1 MHGFSEPCRRSWLR
15 ARAVFLCAVV
25 ATLACFGRVALS
37 HPPVATAAIVKVD
50 RSGVIDI
57 TLVHD
62 VLAFALNDQSQ
73 NIPDGPMFELL
84 NGPDK
89 VLAAALREAA
99 TRFES
104 LTILSADGTRVPVR
118 VVSYPSAAEV
128 LERKARKPDYPL
140 PIKLE
145 LHATAAV
152 PVETKSLRLRFPEML
167 GIVVVTIDR
176 PGEEPMALP
185 LDPNELS
192 PALNVSL
199 GEGSR
204 GPGDNDGVGGG
215 DTRHGGTRNASGPLD
230 SDTTRAGASP
240 TTTPRR
246 TEDSGWAGVFARF
259 TRLGFEHI
267 LPGGPDHAL
276 FVLGLFLLSPRLRP
290 VVLQISA
297 FTVAHTITLTLTS
310 LNVIGLPSSIV
321 EPAIAASIAF
331 VGVENL
337 CTTKVHAWRSAVAFL
352 FGLVH
357 GMGVATAFNEAGFP
371 AGQLVPSLAAFTVG
385 VEGGHLAILFAA
397 FLALGW
403 TAQKPWYRARVA
415 IPLSLGISAIA
426 LVWFV
431 QRLG

>member
-15 ARAVFLCAVV
+15 ARAAILCAVV

-50 RSGVIDI
+50 RSGAIDI

-84 NGPDK
+84 NGPDRI
-89 VLAAALREAA
+89 LAAALREAA

-104 LTILSADGTRVPVR
+104 LTILSADGKRVPVR

-152 PVETKSLRLRFPEML
+152 PVETKAVRLRFPEML

-176 PGEEPMALP
+176 PGEEPVALP

-192 PALNVSL
+192 PVFAVSL
-199 GEGSR
+199 GGGSLEPR
-204 GPGDNDGVGGG
+204 ANNPGAGGETHDVGASDAGA
-215 DTRHGGTRNASGPLD
+215 RHD
-230 SDTTRAGASP
+230 SDTTRAGPAPGAAS
-240 TTTPRR
+240 RR
-246 TEDSGWAGVFARF
+246 TDRSGWADVFARF

-276 FVLGLFLLSPRLRP
+276 FVLGLFLLSPTLRP
-290 VVLQISA
+290 VILQISA

-337 CTTKVHAWRSAVAFL
+337 CTTKVHAWRSGVAFL

-357 GMGVATAFNEAGFP
+357 GMCVATAFNEAGFP

-403 TAQKPWYRARVA
+403 TAQKPWYRTRVA
-415 IPLSLGISAIA
+415 IPLSLGISGIA